1 MITLTAMVVTFSPP
15 VVAAYGLGNRLI
27 SLVFL
32 PAMGLGRAIDTMVG
46 QNLGANRADRAA
58 RARSSSRRRPEPE

>member
-46 QNLGANRADRAA
+46 QNLGANRADAL